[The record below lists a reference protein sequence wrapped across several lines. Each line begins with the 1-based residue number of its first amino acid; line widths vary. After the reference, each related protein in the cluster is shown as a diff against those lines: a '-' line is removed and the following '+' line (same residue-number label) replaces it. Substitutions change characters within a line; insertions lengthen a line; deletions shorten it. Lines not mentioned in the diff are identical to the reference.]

1 MIHQLKTFDDKI
13 LVELRIVDYGTEF
26 FTSNELSSL
35 KEKISVA
42 NTEHGL
48 QFEKDFTSLNGIKVE
63 NINKTFTEISEK
75 WELKYIKHMAIDTSQ
90 NDTPIRHQNAIKNT
104 FPNIVKK
111 WEDTKILNNSNK
123 PNMVELMESDASKL
137 LKEEFNQLDDLNDYL
152 RMLADMDKIGLR
164 RKIVL
169 LEGYINKIKKNKQVK

>member
-48 QFEKDFTSLNGIKVE
+48 QFEKDFTSLNGIKEE
-63 NINKTFTEISEK
+63 NINETFTDISEK
-75 WELKYIKHMAIDTSQ
+75 WGLKY
-90 NDTPIRHQNAIKNT
+90 
-104 FPNIVKK
+104 
-111 WEDTKILNNSNK
+111 ETKRITN
-123 PNMVELMESDASKL
+123 
-137 LKEEFNQLDDLNDYL
+137 
-152 RMLADMDKIGLR
+152 
-164 RKIVL
+164 
-169 LEGYINKIKKNKQVK
+169 

>member
-48 QFEKDFTSLNGIKVE
+48 QFEKDFTSLNGIKEE
-63 NINKTFTEISEK
+63 NINETFTEISEK
-75 WELKYIKHMAIDTSQ
+75 WGLKY
-90 NDTPIRHQNAIKNT
+90 
-104 FPNIVKK
+104 
-111 WEDTKILNNSNK
+111 ETKRITN
-123 PNMVELMESDASKL
+123 
-137 LKEEFNQLDDLNDYL
+137 
-152 RMLADMDKIGLR
+152 
-164 RKIVL
+164 
-169 LEGYINKIKKNKQVK
+169 

>member
-48 QFEKDFTSLNGIKVE
+48 QFEKDLTSLNGIKVE
-63 NINKTFTEISEK
+63 NINETFTEISEK
-75 WELKYIKHMAIDTSQ
+75 WGLNYFKNGK
-90 NDTPIRHQNAIKNT
+90 RH
-104 FPNIVKK
+104 IV
-111 WEDTKILNNSNK
+111 
-123 PNMVELMESDASKL
+123 
-137 LKEEFNQLDDLNDYL
+137 
-152 RMLADMDKIGLR
+152 G
-164 RKIVL
+164 
-169 LEGYINKIKKNKQVK
+169 

>member
-48 QFEKDFTSLNGIKVE
+48 QFEKDFTSLNGIQE
-63 NINKTFTEISEK
+63 ETINDKFTEISAQ
-75 WELKYIKHMAIDTSQ
+75 WGLNYIKNGQ
-90 NDTPIRHQNAIKNT
+90 RHL
-104 FPNIVKK
+104 V
-111 WEDTKILNNSNK
+111 
-123 PNMVELMESDASKL
+123 
-137 LKEEFNQLDDLNDYL
+137 
-152 RMLADMDKIGLR
+152 G
-164 RKIVL
+164 
-169 LEGYINKIKKNKQVK
+169 